1 MTVLVVGNATVDL
14 SFELD
19 RLPLP
24 GETVIARSRMIDT
37 GGKGLNQA
45 IVANRAGAD
54 VIYIAP
60 IGNDPDADLIR
71 AYIEGEGF
79 ARANLLC
86 RRGPTDQSIIY
97 LDPRGENTIVS
108 TAGLARSL
116 RADEASDFIDRL
128 GRGDILLM
136 QGNLTRDTTEMC
148 LRRAR
153 GRGANTVLN
162 PAPISFDYQGIW
174 DTVDVAVVNEIEAR
188 ILSGLSELEAA
199 ARLLVSW
206 GASAVIATL
215 GPAGALIVEGRTSL
229 EVPAPSVKT
238 IDTAGAGDVF
248 CGVLAAALA
257 SGSAL
262 KNAVPRAVAA
272 ASLSVTRRGTSSAF
286 PTSAELANIAA
297 KQQI

>member
-1 MTVLVVGNATVDL
+1 MTLLVVGNATVDI

-19 RLPLP
+19 RLPQP

-45 IVANRAGAD
+45 VVANRAGAN
-54 VIYIAP
+54 VVYIAP
-60 IGNDPDADLIR
+60 IGSDSDANLIR
-71 AYIEGEGF
+71 AYVEAEGL
-79 ARANLLC
+79 APANLLC
-86 RRGPTDQSIIY
+86 RPGPTDQSIIY
-97 LDPRGENTIVS
+97 VDQMGENSIVS

-116 RADEASDFIDRL
+116 QAEEVSGFIDGL
-128 GRGDILLM
+128 GPGDILLM
-136 QGNLTRDTTEMC
+136 QGNLTRDTTETC

-174 DTVDVAVVNEIEAR
+174 GAVDLAVVNEVEAQ
-188 ILSGLSELEAA
+188 ILSGLPEPEIA
-199 ARLLVSW
+199 ARRLVSW
-206 GASAVIATL
+206 GAGAVVATL
-215 GPAGALIVEGRTSL
+215 GRAGAVIFEGHRSL

-238 IDTAGAGDVF
+238 IDATGAGDVF

-257 SGSAL
+257 SGTSL

-272 ASLSVTRRGTSSAF
+272 ASLSVTRRGTSNAF
-286 PTSAELANIAA
+286 PTSAELANIAVHRW
-297 KQQI
+297 